1 MSRMASPRLQFRLS
15 TIFWITLAVACFFGG
30 MRAEQWL
37 ADRRAQKPI
46 VFQEL

>member
-1 MSRMASPRLQFRLS
+1 MESPRFQFRLS

-37 ADRRAQKPI
+37 ADRRAQEPI
-46 VFQEL
+46 IFQEL